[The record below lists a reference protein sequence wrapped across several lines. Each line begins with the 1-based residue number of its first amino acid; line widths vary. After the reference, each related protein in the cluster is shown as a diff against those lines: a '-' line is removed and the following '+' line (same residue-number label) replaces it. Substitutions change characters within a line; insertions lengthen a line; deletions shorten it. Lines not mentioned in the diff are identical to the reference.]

1 MRRCLPPRQRK
12 PTCNGNEA
20 PKLALYA
27 SFAAATF
34 LAALALGRAEL
45 VALGAPFALVL
56 IVGLS
61 LGRPAEAAASLR
73 LAGERAV
80 EGQEMEAELVVAA
93 PTTAPALQVA
103 LSLPDGVRLATGPDS
118 VLLRVEAGEQ
128 RVLPLRLSC
137 DRWGAY
143 RLGDLTLRSHDLAGL
158 LLTDRGLRGGSLLR
172 VYPHSERLRSAVRPL
187 ETQPFAGNHVARG
200 KGEGIEFADIRPYAP
215 GDRLRRINWRA
226 TSLRQSVYINEQHPE
241 HNSDVVIFLDSFSE
255 VRRYDESILT
265 LAVRAAASLSEHY
278 LTTRD
283 RVGLVAF
290 GGIVRW
296 LAPAASDVQRHRI
309 AEALLET
316 ETVFSFVWQNIDVL
330 PRRSLTPQA
339 LIIAVSPLLDDRS
352 VHALLDLRRRGFD
365 LVVIEISPLAFV
377 DERDDPVARLA
388 LRLWRL
394 WRETLRFRY
403 EQSGVAVVEWD
414 GSVPLAAA
422 VEEVRTFRRFAR
434 YASG

>member
-1 MRRCLPPRQRK
+1 MRRS
-12 PTCNGNEA
+12 

-27 SFAAATF
+27 AFAAAAF

-56 IVGLS
+56 IVGLA
-61 LGRPAEAAASLR
+61 LGPPAEVSASLR
-73 LAGERAV
+73 LRSERVV
-80 EGQEMEAELVVAA
+80 EGQEAEAELVLTA
-93 PTTAPALQVA
+93 PATVPALQVA
-103 LSLPDGVRLATGPDS
+103 LSLPEGVRLGTALGS
-118 VLLRVEAGEQ
+118 FLLRVEGGRE

-137 DRWGAY
+137 ERWGAY

-158 LLTDRGLRGGSLLR
+158 LLADRSVRGGSLLR
-172 VYPHSERLRSAVRPL
+172 VYPRSERLRWAVQPL
-187 ETQPFAGNHVARG
+187 ETQPFAGNQVARQ
-200 KGEGIEFADIRPYAP
+200 KGDGIEFADIRPYAP

-226 TSLRQSVYINEQHPE
+226 TCLRQSVYINEQHPE

-255 VRRYDESILT
+255 VRRHDESTLA
-265 LAVRAAASLSEHY
+265 LAVRAAAALSEHY

-296 LAPAASDVQRHRI
+296 LAPAVGDVQRYRI

-316 ETVFSFVWQNIDVL
+316 ETMLSFTWQNIDVV

-339 LIIAVSPLLDDRS
+339 LIIALSPLLDERT
-352 VHALLDLRRRGFD
+352 VKALLDLRRRGFD
-365 LVVIEISPLAFV
+365 LVVVEISPLPFV
-377 DERDDPVARLA
+377 EKRDDPMARLA
-388 LRLWRL
+388 LRLWQS